1 MDGGGEA
8 FEHREDRRERVL
20 DGAEPTLD
28 GGLVRRCSFALRR
41 VLDADRVVGA
51 LGSLGH
57 VRRALVGDELGAGE
71 PGCGIGSDALD
82 ELSALALVHGE
93 RSEQV
98 AFAVADVLDTDEL
111 EVDAEHAQIRRVATE
126 LRPGGVH
133 VEVEPTGVGVV
144 GGRSRRSRC
153 RCWRRWLRGTLAPRS
168 EGALGPRERRAE
180 LASGDAVLGVDAVER
195 ADELVLDCPTADGHV
210 AQREEPGRDREQGV
224 QHRRSRLARRRRPTS
239 STCGRLDEVQE
250 DAPELRLEPADPLGA
265 WSAIGDQLCD
275 RSGEP
280 RRIVVGDSR
289 RPARPEDRTW
299 ENPAMQE
306 ATQPSPRR

>member
-1 MDGGGEA
+1 VDGGGEA

-98 AFAVADVLDTDEL
+98 AFAVADVLDTDES
-111 EVDAEHAQIRRVATE
+111 V
-126 LRPGGVH
+126 
-133 VEVEPTGVGVV
+133 
-144 GGRSRRSRC
+144 
-153 RCWRRWLRGTLAPRS
+153 S
-168 EGALGPRERRAE
+168 EGADEQRLMPPPR
-180 LASGDAVLGVDAVER
+180 VVV
-195 ADELVLDCPTADGHV
+195 V
-210 AQREEPGRDREQGV
+210 A
-224 QHRRSRLARRRRPTS
+224 ARR
-239 STCGRLDEVQE
+239 L
-250 DAPELRLEPADPLGA
+250 LH
-265 WSAIGDQLCD
+265 
-275 RSGEP
+275 SG
-280 RRIVVGDSR
+280 
-289 RPARPEDRTW
+289 
-299 ENPAMQE
+299 
-306 ATQPSPRR
+306 